1 MKYSLYPLVLL
12 SLLLLNSCAFFKR
25 HQDSFIPKAVK
36 PEQKVFKVQWSRNL
50 DPAYDTG
57 NLPIGLSSAFIYSNL
72 LFIGDLR
79 GNMTAH
85 NLEDGREV
93 WVKNDKDELGA
104 IAGLYKDHL
113 IYGSYNGRVFAR
125 HYLTGEMKASVD
137 LGSPIESTPIIH
149 KDRIVYHIRNHQIY
163 CLDAATLKILW
174 SYRRS
179 VPFTTTLQRVS
190 DALAIENK
198 LIVGFADGDLVAL
211 SLEDGNVLWE
221 RKLATGAKFI
231 DVDATPV
238 LFNDKLY
245 VGSVAGALSIVNPD
259 SGVIERTLDFSISRS
274 PLVVDKELFIGTTLG
289 DVAVMDSSGDITRQV
304 KLTKTG
310 ISSMLEWKGQLV
322 VSTLSGEVFYL
333 NKKTLE
339 IIERFDMGSRLSS
352 VLGVLNVQGDYL
364 ALFSSRNRL
373 YVFR

>member
-1 MKYSLYPLVLL
+1 MKHCLAICLSILLL
-12 SLLLLNSCAFFKR
+12 SSCAFIKK
-25 HQDSFIPKAVK
+25 HKESFIPKAVK
-36 PEQKVFKVQWSRNL
+36 PQEKVFKVQWARNL

-57 NLPIGLSSAFIYSNL
+57 NLPIGLSSAFMYSNL
-72 LFIGDLR
+72 LFIGDLK

-85 NLEDGREV
+85 NLEDGREI

-125 HYLTGEMKASVD
+125 HYLTGEMVASVD
-137 LGSPIESTPIIH
+137 LGSPIESTPVIH
-149 KDRIVYHIRNHQIY
+149 KDRIIYHVRNHQIF
-163 CLDAATLKILW
+163 CLDAASLKILW

-190 DALAIENK
+190 DALPLDNK
-198 LIVGFADGDLVAL
+198 LIMGFADGDLVAL
-211 SLEDGNVLWE
+211 SLEDGNLLWE

-245 VGSVAGALSIVNPD
+245 VGSVAGSLSVVNPD
-259 SGVIERTLDFSISRS
+259 SGVVERALDITIARS
-274 PLVVDKELFIGTTLG
+274 PLVVDKELFIGTTQGNL
-289 DVAVMDSSGDITRQV
+289 AVMDSSGEITRQV

-310 ISSMLEWKGQLV
+310 ISSMMEWKGQIV
-322 VSTLSGEVFYL
+322 VATLSGEVFYI

-339 IIERFDMGSRLSS
+339 TIERFDMGSRLSS